1 MTFST
6 LVLTNLGIDL
16 LKDVFPYAGEL
27 ILLFSILF
35 LLLHFTK
42 FDQYA
47 PFVEYSTR
55 VCVFALIL
63 VLITLTQLLS
73 IAPVIQP
80 FGGSLILN
88 SEILK
93 LKIVIVFLAV
103 FIMLVSQNYFKDT
116 KLGYFEYNILLLLGV
131 FGCLITVAANDL
143 LTFYISLEIQAL
155 AFYVMATIKKSAA
168 ASEAGLKYFIIGS
181 FSSALLLFGISL
193 IVLLTGHFN
202 FDNLYLFLLFVK
214 PSSLYSVYA
223 GAFLIITALLI
234 KLAVAPF
241 HEWVAD
247 IYEGLMTPTALLF
260 ATLPKISNF
269 FILTRLVDIMLSE
282 TIQLYLCIICVL
294 SLFFGSINAFKQQN
308 IKRFLAYSS
317 VNHFGFILIG
327 LVLGT
332 KTGIEASFFYLTFY
346 IILTFGLWT
355 CLIILTYKNNGRLYQ
370 LTRITELGGL
380 VVTNPGLALS
390 LVLMLLST
398 GAVPPLAGFSAK
410 VSVFFSLLECQ
421 GFFSIIF
428 FIALFSSILSVYY
441 YIRVIKISFSLS
453 SLSSL
458 SLVAPNNVVGSYV
471 LAFITA
477 FNLFAFLLFI

>member
-1 MTFST
+1 MAF
-6 LVLTNLGIDL
+6 LHMGIDV

-27 ILLFSILF
+27 ILLFGILL

-42 FDQYA
+42 LS
-47 PFVEYSTR
+47 PFIEYSTQA
-55 VCVFALIL
+55 CVFVLGL
-63 VLITLTQLLS
+63 VLIILVQLLN
-73 IAPVIQP
+73 IAPALQN
-80 FGGSLILN
+80 FNGSLILN
-88 SEILK
+88 SDILK
-93 LKIVIVFLAV
+93 FKIVIVFLAIL
-103 FIMLVSQNYFKDT
+103 IMLVSQNYFKDT
-116 KLGYFEYNILLLLGV
+116 KLGYFEYNILFLLGV
-131 FGCLITVAANDL
+131 FGCLITLASNDL
-143 LTFYISLEIQAL
+143 LSFYISLEIQAL
-155 AFYVMATIKKSAA
+155 AFYIMATIKKSAA

-202 FDNLYLFLLFVK
+202 FDNLYLFWL
-214 PSSLYSVYA
+214 SSLSSFSFFESFGV
-223 GAFLIITALLI
+223 FLIITALLI

-269 FILTRLVDIMLSE
+269 FILTRLVEYVFVMLSE
-282 TIQLYLCIICVL
+282 TIQVYLCIICLL
-294 SLFFGSINAFKQQN
+294 SLFFGCINAFKQQN
-308 IKRFLAYSS
+308 MKRFLAFSS

-355 CLIILTYKNNGRLYQ
+355 SLILLTYKKNAKLYQ

-390 LVLMLLST
+390 LILMLLST
-398 GAVPPLAGFSAK
+398 GAIPPLAGFSAK
-410 VSVFFSLLECQ
+410 VSVFFTLLECQ

-428 FIALFSSILSVYY
+428 FVALFSSILSVYY
-441 YIRVIKISFSLS
+441 YIRVIKISFSTS
-453 SLSSL
+453 AA
-458 SLVAPNNVVGSYV
+458 VAVVNFDFPKTGSYV

-477 FNLFAFLLFI
+477 FNLFAFLLFLT